1 MRIHQSQWR
10 RAQDVVFLTQN
21 VQNRSIKMECAKS
34 KKEKAKLAGGGK
46 HIKTEDRKATEL
58 NMKSECRDRNTRW

>member
-1 MRIHQSQWR
+1 
-10 RAQDVVFLTQN
+10 
-21 VQNRSIKMECAKS
+21 MECAKS